1 MYSNTNG
8 KRSELLRTDA
18 YVGKNGCST
27 DKREGDGKTPVG
39 VYGIRRGFGPNT
51 PPAVHI
57 AYTQLQ
63 GGEQW
68 VDDVASARYSQWVTK
83 DTTPVDWKSAEDLTS
98 ETVAY
103 KYVAVI
109 EYNTDK
115 IVNGAGSAIF
125 LHCSKGRPTSGCVS
139 VSEEA
144 MIKILGLISP
154 AHALPLPAR
163 TQSCKASKNSLPAAF
178 ACLPGSHS
186 TLCAIKK
193 NRAGPAHCCARS
205 RLLRSLWS
213 MAAIRQT

>member
-1 MYSNTNG
+1 MHKTLFSICLLLLMIVSGCATRSQWKDAPTQIEVVAAGTTGTLVVYSNTNG

-39 VYGIRRGFGPNT
+39 VYGIRRGFGLNT

-57 AYTQLQ
+57 AYTQLP

-68 VDDVASARYSQWVTK
+68 VDDVASARYNQWVTK

-144 MIKILGLISP
+144 MIKILGLI
-154 AHALPLPAR
+154 
-163 TQSCKASKNSLPAAF
+163 K
-178 ACLPGSHS
+178 PG
-186 TLCAIKK
+186 TRIAI
-193 NRAGPAHCCARS
+193 ARS
-205 RLLRSLWS
+205 DAELQSLEK
-213 MAAIRQT
+213 